1 MSFQNLLRAAIRR
14 RVREKLDSI
23 LPFLRPGDRIA
34 DVGTGNGV
42 LCELLR
48 SRRFDVT
55 PIDIADK
62 SIVPGVQPVIY
73 DGEHLPFE
81 DDHFDVALAIT
92 VLHHTKDPDTI
103 LAEMSRVAR
112 RLIVIEEIYD
122 STFQRYATYAIDSL
136 FNLEF
141 VGHPRTNRTD
151 AGWRQAFDAL
161 GLRVVEAR
169 YWRSAGVLRRVTY
182 SVTRNR

>member
-1 MSFQNLLRAAIRR
+1 MMSLLRAAIRW
-14 RVREKLDSI
+14 RVREKLESI
-23 LPFLRPGDRIA
+23 QPFLRPGDRIA
-34 DVGTGNGV
+34 DVGSGNGV
-42 LCELLR
+42 LCDLLR

-62 SIVPGVQPVIY
+62 SIVPSVQPVIY
-73 DGEHLPFE
+73 DGLRLPFG
-81 DDHFDVALAIT
+81 DDDFDVALAIT
-92 VLHHTKDPDTI
+92 VLHHTKDPDVI

-141 VGHPRTNRTD
+141 AGHPRTNRTD
-151 AGWRQAFDAL
+151 AGWRRAFDAL
-161 GLRVVEAR
+161 DLEVEAVRYWKSAVVLNRATYVVE
-169 YWRSAGVLRRVTY
+169 RR
-182 SVTRNR
+182 